1 MSLPIDLHLA
11 LASLPD
17 MARGLLINIFLTFI
31 TLAIGL
37 FTSLLVTLARMSKN
51 RVVSALAGLYVVFF
65 RGAPLLILLYLV
77 YYGFGQIAAVRDGPL
92 WLIFGSAFSC
102 AIIGLV
108 LNHTAFMVEVVRGA
122 IEAVPAG
129 LIEASKALGITPRQT
144 FLRIRLPLAMRY
156 GLKAYQNEVVMFAK
170 GTAVVS
176 TITVNELTSVA
187 NGIFE
192 TTYDPFTPILTA
204 AALYWIFVNII
215 ASRWS
220 FARRSAWCRVRR
232 WCRLARPCR
241 RHGSMHCESTVRAPG
256 RRPALGRRQILWG
269 LSGAITGR
277 LGGPQGRKDRHLR
290 SVRFGKIHAHPLHQ
304 PARAA

>member
-17 MARGLLINIFLTFI
+17 MARGLLINILLTFV

-77 YYGFGQIAAVRDGPL
+77 YYGFGQIATVRDGPL
-92 WLIFGSAFSC
+92 WLIFGNAFSC

-144 FLRIRLPLAMRY
+144 FLHIRLPLAMRY

-176 TITVNELTSVA
+176 TITVNDLTSVA

-204 AALYWIFVNII
+204 AALYWIFVNIVRLGFLKI
-215 ASRWS
+215 DRYLNHHLISDEKQRQKVA
-220 FARRSAWCRVRR
+220 VRR
-232 WCRLARPCR
+232 NV
-241 RHGSMHCESTVRAPG
+241 GSVS
-256 RRPALGRRQILWG
+256 RPALVPV
-269 LSGAITGR
+269 GAAMPVAR
-277 LGGPQGRKDRHLR
+277 E
-290 SVRFGKIHAHPLHQ
+290 HAL
-304 PARAA
+304 

>member
-1 MSLPIDLHLA
+1 MNALPIDLSLA
-11 LASLPD
+11 MASLPD
-17 MARGLLINIFLTFI
+17 MARGLTINILLTFL

-51 RVVSALAGLYVVFF
+51 RLVSGVAAAYVVFF

-77 YYGFGQIAAVRDGPL
+77 YYGFGQIAVVREGPL

-122 IEAVPAG
+122 LEAVPAG
-129 LIEASKALGITPRQT
+129 LIEASHALGISPRQT

-176 TITVNELTSVA
+176 TITVNDLTSVA

-192 TTYDPFTPILTA
+192 ATYDPFTPILTA
-204 AALYWIFVNII
+204 AALYWIFVNI
-215 ASRWS
+215 
-220 FARRSAWCRVRR
+220 VRLGFLKIDR
-232 WCRLARPCR
+232 YLNDHLISEEKR
-241 RHGSMHCESTVRAPG
+241 RHAAAT
-256 RRPALGRRQILWG
+256 RP
-269 LSGAITGR
+269 
-277 LGGPQGRKDRHLR
+277 
-290 SVRFGKIHAHPLHQ
+290 V
-304 PARAA
+304 ARAAPRRAAASTGAMAPVVREHAA

>member
-1 MSLPIDLHLA
+1 
-11 LASLPD
+11 
-17 MARGLLINIFLTFI
+17 
-31 TLAIGL
+31 
-37 FTSLLVTLARMSKN
+37 
-51 RVVSALAGLYVVFF
+51 VFF

-77 YYGFGQIAAVRDGPL
+77 YYGFGQITALREGPL
-92 WLIFGSAFSC
+92 WLIFGSAFAC

-122 IEAVPAG
+122 LEAVPAG

-176 TITVNELTSVA
+176 TITVNDLTAVA

-204 AALYWIFVNII
+204 AALYWIFVNVLRLAFMRIDRYLNSHLI
-215 ASRWS
+215 SDEKQRQTAP
-220 FARRSAWCRVRR
+220 VRR
-232 WCRLARPCR
+232 AISVVPRSGPAPAAIAAPA
-241 RHGSMHCESTVRAPG
+241 VRE
-256 RRPALGRRQILWG
+256 
-269 LSGAITGR
+269 
-277 LGGPQGRKDRHLR
+277 
-290 SVRFGKIHAHPLHQ
+290 HA
-304 PARAA
+304 A

>member
-1 MSLPIDLHLA
+1 MSGLPIDVHLA
-11 LASLPD
+11 WTSLPA
-17 MARGLLINIFLTFI
+17 MGRGLLINILLTFI
-31 TLAIGL
+31 TLGIGL

-51 RVVSALAGLYVVFF
+51 RVMSGLAGVYVVFF

-77 YYGFGQIAAVRDGPL
+77 YYGFGQIAGVREGPL

-122 IEAVPAG
+122 LEAVPAG

-176 TITVNELTSVA
+176 TITVNDLTSVA

-204 AALYWIFVNII
+204 AALYWIFVNTIRI
-215 ASRWS
+215 G
-220 FARRSAWCRVRR
+220 FARIDRYLNSHLIADEKQRREGGVRSNVASAMRSSSVAAETKAPVVR
-232 WCRLARPCR
+232 
-241 RHGSMHCESTVRAPG
+241 E
-256 RRPALGRRQILWG
+256 
-269 LSGAITGR
+269 
-277 LGGPQGRKDRHLR
+277 
-290 SVRFGKIHAHPLHQ
+290 
-304 PARAA
+304 RAA

>member
-1 MSLPIDLHLA
+1 MILPIDLDLA
-11 LASLPD
+11 VASLPN
-17 MARGLLINIFLTFI
+17 MARGLLTNILLTFV

-51 RVVSALAGLYVVFF
+51 RVVSGLAGAYVVFF

-77 YYGFGQIAAVRDGPL
+77 YYGFGQIAGVREGPL
-92 WLIFGSAFSC
+92 WVIFGSAVAC

-122 IEAVPAG
+122 LEAVPAG

-176 TITVNELTSVA
+176 TITVNDLTAVA

-204 AALYWIFVNII
+204 ATLYWIFVNI
-215 ASRWS
+215 
-220 FARRSAWCRVRR
+220 V
-232 WCRLARPCR
+232 
-241 RHGSMHCESTVRAPG
+241 
-256 RRPALGRRQILWG
+256 
-269 LSGAITGR
+269 R
-277 LGGPQGRKDRHLR
+277 LGFLKIDRYLNGHLISDEKQRQTVAVSKRIGPVPDAAL
-290 SVRFGKIHAHPLHQ
+290 V
-304 PARAA
+304 PAGAAVPAARERAA